1 LPAVEP
7 KHIGLGALAVLGV
20 IGLFILGR
28 EVTQDGALGES
39 KNPNYGHP
47 AKRDASKS
55 HASTSPGN
63 MTEDQYY
70 QGLKANRPDL
80 SEQELRAKADHWW
93 KVKSGEAKV
102 TGG

>member
-1 LPAVEP
+1 M
-7 KHIGLGALAVLGV
+7 IC
-20 IGLFILGR
+20 LFILGR

-47 AKRDASKS
+47 AKRDPSKA
-55 HASTSPGN
+55 HATPNFGN
-63 MTEDQYY
+63 MTEEQYY

-80 SEQELRAKADHWW
+80 SEQQLREKADHWW
-93 KVKSGEAKV
+93 KVKNGEAKV

>member
-1 LPAVEP
+1 MPAVEP
-7 KHIGLGALAVLGV
+7 KQIGIGALAVLGV

-28 EVTQDGALGES
+28 EVTQNGALGES
-39 KNPNYGHP
+39 KNPNYGHA

-55 HASTSPGN
+55 HATPNFSSLS
-63 MTEDQYY
+63 EEQYY

-93 KVKSGEAKV
+93 KVKNGEAKV